1 MPESPKMDAVTAHNS
16 RPSDDHPHPE
26 KLPNAFVKDAKSASD
41 KEQKMTLLE
50 GIRLY
55 PKAIGWSLL
64 ISTCIVM
71 EG

>member
-1 MPESPKMDAVTAHNS
+1 MDSVAPHEEGH
-16 RPSDDHPHPE
+16 SDDHAHPQ
-26 KLPNAFVKDAKSASD
+26 KMPNAFVKDAKSASD